1 MSRKK
6 TEPKTEESRPVEEAA
21 AETSIDAPVHP
32 RIAKAEQ
39 AVRDLAKEKGTIS
52 AREAHDAWRW
62 VLVSCSSEPWR
73 QGDFDVAARI
83 HPLLC
88 AFDALPEDKREHA
101 LAYLE
106 VDDAEQNDRDRGAG
120 ESIEAVPG

>member
-1 MSRKK
+1 MSRKRAIK
-6 TEPKTEESRPVEEAA
+6 STSESSETA
-21 AETSIDAPVHP
+21 AESQIQP

-39 AVRDLAKEKGTIS
+39 AVRELAKEKGTIS

-62 VLVSCSSEPWR
+62 VLVSCSSQPWK
-73 QGDFDVAARI
+73 QGDFDVNART

-106 VDDAEQNDRDRGAG
+106 GDDAEQNDRDRGVG
-120 ESIEAVPG
+120 ESTEAVSG

>member
-21 AETSIDAPVHP
+21 AATSIDVHVHP

-39 AVRDLAKEKGTIS
+39 AVRDLVKEKGTIS

-62 VLVSCSSEPWR
+62 VLVSCSSEPWK
-73 QGDFDVAARI
+73 QGNFDVATQT

-106 VDDAEQNDRDRGAG
+106 EVHAQQNDSNPSAG
-120 ESIEAVPG
+120 ESVEEVS